1 VSRTDLLERARRLRA
16 ARTPFVL
23 ATVVRARR
31 PTSAKAGDSALVLP
45 DGSLHGFVG
54 GTCADATVRRQ
65 SLRLLATGESALLR
79 ITPEPVPDGE
89 ADESWD
95 AGEGLVSVANP
106 CLSGGALEIFLEA
119 MLPPPLVRVFGEA
132 PIARAV
138 AEVGGALGYDV
149 DATTDPAAP
158 VPADAAAVVVASHG
172 RDEEAVLAAALRAG
186 VPYVGLVASPRRAA
200 AVLAGLDADPAER
213 ARVRSPAGLDLGART
228 PAEVALSILAEL
240 IGSRTAAPP
249 ASGAPA
255 PLPVAEAPPEDDVT
269 VDPVCG
275 MTVPADG
282 TLRLEHGGRT
292 YVFCGSGCRA
302 AFADAPDR
310 YLPA

>member
-1 VSRTDLLERARRLRA
+1 
-16 ARTPFVL
+16 
-23 ATVVRARR
+23 
-31 PTSAKAGDSALVLP
+31 
-45 DGSLHGFVG
+45 
-54 GTCADATVRRQ
+54 VRRQ

-79 ITPEPVPDGE
+79 ITPEPVPGGE
-89 ADESWD
+89 AEDGWD

-132 PIARAV
+132 PIARAL
-138 AEVGGALGYDV
+138 AEVGAALGYDV

-186 VPYVGLVASPRRAA
+186 VPYVGLVASPRRGA

-228 PAEVALSILAEL
+228 PAEVALSILAEM

-249 ASGAPA
+249 APPAPAAPA
-255 PLPVAEAPPEDDVT
+255 PAPPAPAAPASAAPADLDVA

-282 TLRLEHGGRT
+282 TLRLEHDGRT